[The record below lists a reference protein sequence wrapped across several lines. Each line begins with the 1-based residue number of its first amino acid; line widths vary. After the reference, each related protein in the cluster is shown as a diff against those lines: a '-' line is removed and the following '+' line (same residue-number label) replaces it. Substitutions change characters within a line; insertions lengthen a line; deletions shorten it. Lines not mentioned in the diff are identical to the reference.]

1 MSLRLTA
8 WPKSIKRGPNVRAV
22 PALELAARTREEK
35 LAVRARLRKAALS
48 GLRERDILDLPVVE
62 PGKRSNRADE

>member
-1 MSLRLTA
+1 MSFRFTA
-8 WPKSIKRGPNVRAV
+8 WPKSIKRGANARAV
-22 PALELAARTREEK
+22 PALELAATEQLTA
-35 LAVRARLRKAALS
+35 LAKRARLRKAALS